1 MTDSSYG
8 LRFDIYERVHLSEQ
22 VTGIDELE
30 EIELFPR
37 IQVVPGEE
45 YASLRGHLL
54 LSGLYRGEGGTHEL
68 EHWIPVEITIP
79 LSRVGK
85 LEDIA
90 VEIENFDVDL
100 LSARSLNITGVL
112 SLQGIETS
120 SVSVDPEEWKDR
132 EFVTSHE
139 PAPDFRGE
147 AETNRS
153 NPWGRE
159 FQTGNNERN
168 YADPFRAWE
177 QEAQPGSEDADEQP
191 QVLKWNNVDSPLFA
205 QAVLEDKGD
214 ADWTETPGGP
224 REPVFEEWA
233 ENADEAPDER
243 YGRWREAARE
253 PDDAQR
259 EPEHAL
265 PVTAAETVQHL
276 EERDRMEAAPESA
289 PLAEYENELPVLAEA
304 DPLEE
309 AVSETLEDKDQIR
322 PEPAEEKKEMK
333 IALGSK
339 KNEAGQRDDHFGISK
354 LLSTPRQD
362 AEPAFEAGEQESVQA
377 AAQDSGDGEE
387 VRWKSLFIGNNEEQT
402 PFRKVKLVIVQREET
417 LDEIA
422 ERYQLS
428 TRELQLY
435 NRLSEQHLNEGQV
448 LYIP

>member
-79 LSRVGK
+79 LSRVGR

-120 SVSVDPEEWKDR
+120 SLTEEPEEWKDR

-139 PAPDFRGE
+139 PAPEVRGD
-147 AETNRS
+147 ADLDRS

-159 FQTGNNERN
+159 FHTGNVRPT
-168 YADPFRAWE
+168 YAENFRTWE
-177 QEAQPGSEDADEQP
+177 QEAEPGSEDADEQP
-191 QVLKWNNVDSPLFA
+191 QVLTWNNVDSPLFA
-205 QAVLEDKGD
+205 QSVLEDKE
-214 ADWTETPGGP
+214 AEWTEAPPGS
-224 REPVFEEWA
+224 REPSA
-233 ENADEAPDER
+233 
-243 YGRWREAARE
+243 EAAGGVKEELDEGLLERALDPGEAHRE
-253 PDDAQR
+253 QDHFLS
-259 EPEHAL
+259 E
-265 PVTAAETVQHL
+265 TAAETVQL
-276 EERDRMEAAPESA
+276 QKERDHTEDALGSEPTQV
-289 PLAEYENELPVLAEA
+289 ENEVPVLAESE
-304 DPLEE
+304 PLEHIGTE
-309 AVSETLEDKDQIR
+309 ILEEKNQIP
-322 PEPAEEKKEMK
+322 PEPAEEKKELK

-339 KNEAGQRDDHFGISK
+339 KNDGGQHDDHFGISK
-354 LLSTPRQD
+354 LLSTQRTD
-362 AEPAFEAGEQESVQA
+362 AEPVYEASEEENVQA

-387 VRWKSLFIGNNEEQT
+387 VRWKSLFIGNTEEQT